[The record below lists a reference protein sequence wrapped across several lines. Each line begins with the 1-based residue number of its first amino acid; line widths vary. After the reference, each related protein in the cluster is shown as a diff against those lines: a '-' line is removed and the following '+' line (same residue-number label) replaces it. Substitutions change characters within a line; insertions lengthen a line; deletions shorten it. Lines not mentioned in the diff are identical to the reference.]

1 MSIDAPARTG
11 RGEIEPANVNTRR
24 SSGFLGG
31 VSHVVLFV
39 WAVLIVVPIIW
50 IFVSSF
56 KSNTELFTNAWSI
69 PGQLRTGNWS
79 RAFSEGNIGRFFLNT
94 ILVVAAGT
102 FGTMVLGSMAAYVLA
117 RYPFRGARFIYFVFV
132 AGLAFPVFLA
142 LTPLFFVVRNI
153 GQIPGIGQFIGLDSY
168 GGVILVY
175 IAYSLPF
182 TVFFLTA
189 FFRTLPT
196 PVAEAAVIDGCSNTR
211 LFFRVMMPMAKPG
224 LISITIF
231 NVVGQWNQYLLPL
244 VLLSGQAK
252 DKWVLTQGIADI
264 AISSS
269 YRADWPALFA
279 ALSMAILPMIIVYV
293 LFQRHIQA
301 GLTAGAVK

>member
-1 MSIDAPARTG
+1 MSVDAPARTG
-11 RGEIEPANVNTRR
+11 SEPIREAKRNERKP
-24 SSGFLGG
+24 LGILTG
-31 VSHVVLFV
+31 ISHVVLFV
-39 WAVLIVVPIIW
+39 WAVMIVVPIIW

-56 KSNTELFTNAWSI
+56 KSNTELFTDAWSI
-69 PGQLRTGNWS
+69 PSQLRWENWA
-79 RAFSEGNIGRFFLNT
+79 RAFSEANIGRYFLNT
-94 ILVVAAGT
+94 IIVVGGAT
-102 FGTMVLGSMAAYVLA
+102 LGTMLFGSMAAYVLA
-117 RYPFRGARFIYFVFV
+117 RYPFRGSRIIYFVFV

-142 LTPLFFVVRNI
+142 LTPLFFVVRNL
-153 GQIPGIGQFIGLDSY
+153 GNVPVVGQFIGLDSY
-168 GGVILVY
+168 GGLILVY

-196 PVAEAAVIDGCSNTR
+196 PVAEAAIIDGCSNTR

-231 NVVGQWNQYLLPL
+231 NIVGQWNQYLLPL
-244 VLLSGQAK
+244 VLLSGNAK

-264 AISSS
+264 AISAS

-279 ALSMAILPMIIVYV
+279 ALAMAILPMIVVYT
-293 LFQRHIQA
+293 LFQRHIQT
-301 GLTAGAVK
+301 GLTGGAVK